1 MFEDDKRDFAGL
13 QVLLVTDVFVGR
25 DDEFIF
31 EFFPPMCPRLLDGM
45 IREKPGKTARRSVV
59 EKDFHPRS

>member
-1 MFEDDKRDFAGL
+1 MFLSVVTMSSKTGL
-13 QVLLVTDVFVGR
+13 LCGFDQLA
-25 DDEFIF
+25 IF